1 MNDRLAA
8 AEAKARKILA
18 KWIATA
24 EQATGPGDS
33 WSLTSFDQQ
42 MIAEIAAAFEVE
54 PWPAETVAS
63 TSGLAWTRAWL
74 ATALS
79 FNPAV
84 TPAMKTEAFARA
96 TRSAGEALIEVYRRR
111 SPLQTPA

>member
-8 AEAKARKILA
+8 AEAKARKTLA
-18 KWIATA
+18 KWIAAA

-42 MIAEIAAAFEVE
+42 MIAELAAAFQVE
-54 PWPAETVAS
+54 AWPAETLAT

-74 ATALS
+74 ASALS

-84 TPAMKTEAFARA
+84 TPEMKAEAFARA
-96 TRSAGEALIEVYRRR
+96 TRSAAEALIEVYRRR
-111 SPLQTPA
+111 SPLQG